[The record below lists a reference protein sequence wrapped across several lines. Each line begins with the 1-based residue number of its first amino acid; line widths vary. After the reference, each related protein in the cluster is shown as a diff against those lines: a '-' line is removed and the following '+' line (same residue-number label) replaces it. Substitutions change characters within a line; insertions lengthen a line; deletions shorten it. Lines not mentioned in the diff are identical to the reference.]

1 MANGKKQANMLSRVQ
16 TMISA
21 RVPVIW
27 FLTSEEQRA
36 EAGIAHL
43 AANME
48 YGDHKGMCAIW
59 SLTGGTQLKKVDGES
74 PTMKPNNNPGWCE
87 PDGWRAAPYNG
98 TPLPED
104 WAKAEDNAEAVN
116 QSPYKS
122 LLQARDWARKHET
135 QPIVIIVRDAHVFM
149 KSEHWRRT
157 VKDLSRQLR
166 STLCSLVLLSINE
179 EIHPDLRRDVAIVRP
194 GLPSVEVLTANAKKT
209 LAKLGSKV
217 DPRAC
222 AMALKGLGVKQANDL
237 ITLDYVENKEVL
249 SDGTIIDH
257 LDPERLSRLKA
268 EELASVHGVHFE
280 GESHQ
285 LGSVGGLDHYKAWL
299 HKRLHALTP
308 EAREAGIDEPKGCVF
323 VGVPGGGKTLTA
335 RATAGKLKLPL
346 IVLNL
351 SECEGGIVGETATR
365 MAEALRTV
373 DALAPCVVLIDEI
386 EKALGSG
393 GEHDGGSKR
402 TLVRLLLIW
411 LQERSSQVFTC
422 ITSND
427 ISGLPPE
434 LTRKGRVDEIWFV
447 DLPNLKD
454 REAILKIHLE
464 RRKRTLAAGS
474 VQTISESLKG
484 YTGSEIEEAVKEGIL
499 SAWARK
505 CDGGDGNLTG
515 QDVLAAAQEIVPM
528 SLTYAAKLDAIREWA
543 KGRARRASD
552 SEEEPAPVATKP
564 PKAPKPEAAP
574 GPGTNLFRDPLKEAW

>member
-1 MANGKKQANMLSRVQ
+1 VIDHSIRHFNQEREGQMANGKKQANMLSRVQ

-36 EAGIAHL
+36 EAGIASL

-48 YGDHKGMCAIW
+48 FKGAKGLCAIW
-59 SLTGGTQLKKVDGES
+59 SLTGGAGNK
-74 PTMKPNNNPGWCE
+74 PGWCE
-87 PDGWRAAPYNG
+87 PEGWRSDPYNG
-98 TPLPED
+98 SPLPDD
-104 WAKAEDNAEAVN
+104 WAKDPTLA
-116 QSPYKS
+116 QSPYMA
-122 LLQARDWARKHET
+122 LLQARDWATEHKT
-135 QPIVIIVRDAHVFM
+135 QPMTIIVRDAHVFM
-149 KSEHWRRT
+149 KTDTWRRAI
-157 VKDLSRQLR
+157 KDLSKQLR
-166 STLCSLVLLSINE
+166 DSLCSMVLLAINE
-179 EIHPDLRRDVAIVRP
+179 EIHPDLRRDVAVVRP
-194 GLPSVEVLTANAKKT
+194 GLPSVEVLASNAKRT
-209 LAKLGSKV
+209 LTKLGSKA

-222 AMALKGLGVKQANDL
+222 AAALKGLGVKQANDL
-237 ITLDYVENKEVL
+237 LTLDYVENKGE
-249 SDGTIIDH
+249 I
-257 LDPERLSRLKA
+257 DPERLSRLKA

-280 GESHQ
+280 GEAHQ

-299 HKRLHALTP
+299 HKRLFAFSP

-335 RATAGKLKLPL
+335 RATASRLKLPL
-346 IVLNL
+346 ITLNL
-351 SECEGGIVGETATR
+351 SECEGGIVGETGTR

-386 EKALGSG
+386 EKALGTG

-411 LQERSSQVFTC
+411 LQERQSQVFTC

-447 DLPNLKD
+447 DLPNRRD

-464 RRKRTLAAGS
+464 RRKRALPAEAVAEIAAKI
-474 VQTISESLKG
+474 QG

-499 SAWARK
+499 TAWARK
-505 CDGGDGNLTG
+505 CQGGDGALTSG
-515 QDVLAAAQEIVPM
+515 DVLAAATDIVPM

-552 SEEEPAPVATKP
+552 SENEPPAEVKP
-564 PKAPKPEAAP
+564 AKTAKPKPEAAP
-574 GPGTNLFRDPLKEAW
+574 GPGTSLFKDPLHEAW